1 MITKE
6 LLKEVIKR
14 QKEIFLDISNAYDR
28 QILSDEKFKKSL
40 YQTSEIIIV
49 TGVRRAG
56 KSYLMRLIWQ
66 QIKDKKKIDNNQFL
80 YFNFEDEKLIN
91 FQARDFELLLESYL
105 ELYEVNKDKDI
116 YFFFDEIQNIQ
127 GWDKFLNRLRESK
140 KYKVFVTGS
149 NATLL
154 SKEIS
159 SKLTG
164 RNIQLQLYP
173 FSWSEFLKTQFPNF
187 RDDDLY
193 DKEKKAKVFKFF
205 NEYLKLGGFPEVVIT
220 KQRFLLQEYLQ
231 SIIYRDIVLRYNI
244 KYKVHLQEI
253 VNFLIAN
260 MTHRISLNNVAAMTG
275 IKNINTVKNYLGY
288 LENSFLF
295 YSMPKYSYSLR
306 QQIYNP
312 DKLYICDLGMYNEL
326 SFRFSENKG
335 KILENFVFM
344 ELKRKY
350 EGVYYGEDKDYREID
365 FVVVRNNKI
374 DQLIQCA
381 WDISNNLTKQR
392 EVGSLIKAMDKFN
405 IKEGIVITYDFE
417 GQEKIED
424 KIVNFIP
431 AWKYFLVCA

>member
-14 QKEIFLDISNAYDR
+14 QKDVFLDTSGAYDR
-28 QILSDEKFKKSL
+28 KILSDEKFKKSL
-40 YQTSEIIIV
+40 YQTSEIIII

-56 KSYLMRLIWQ
+56 KSYLMRLIWKE
-66 QIKDKKKIDNNQFL
+66 IKDKDKLDNSQFL

-91 FQARDFELLLESYL
+91 FKAKDFELLLESHL
-105 ELYEVNKDKDI
+105 ELFELDKNKNI
-116 YFFFDEIQNIQ
+116 YLFFDEIQNVP

-140 KYKVFVTGS
+140 KYKIFVTGS

-164 RNIQLQLYP
+164 RNIQAQIYP
-173 FSWSEFLKTQFPNF
+173 FSWSEFLKTKVSNF
-187 RDDDLY
+187 KDNDLY
-193 DKEKKAKVFKFF
+193 DKEKKAVFFKLF
-205 NEYLKLGGFPEVVIT
+205 NEYLKFGGFPEVIIT
-220 KQRFLLQEYLQ
+220 KQKFLLQEYLKN
-231 SIIYRDIVLRYNI
+231 IIYRDIVSRYNI
-244 KYKVHLQEI
+244 KYEIHLREI
-253 VNFLIAN
+253 VNFLITN
-260 MTHRISLNNVAAMTG
+260 ITHKVSLKNVATMTG
-275 IKNINTVKNYLGY
+275 IKNINTVKNYLNY

-326 SFRFSENKG
+326 SFKFSENKG

-350 EGVYYGEDKDYREID
+350 ENVYYGEDKNYKEID
-365 FVVVRNNKI
+365 FITTQKNKVN
-374 DQLIQCA
+374 QLIQCS
-381 WDISNNLTKQR
+381 WDISNSLTKKR
-392 EVGSLIKAMDKFN
+392 ETDSLDKAMNEFN
-405 IKEGIVITYDFE
+405 LKKGFVITYTFE
-417 GQEKIED
+417 GQEKTKNGI
-424 KIVNFIP
+424 IYFIP
-431 AWKYFLVCA
+431 AWKYFLEK